1 MRHHLPAPRLRTTT
15 DPQTAGHTEQKETAM
30 TLTRRMRLWI
40 TAVLTMAATALVV
53 GLAITAQAGVHHAHP
68 NPPLAGIS
76 LNALD

>member
-1 MRHHLPAPRLRTTT
+1 
-15 DPQTAGHTEQKETAM
+15 M

-53 GLAITAQAGVHHAHP
+53 GLAVTAQAGAHQAHP
-68 NPPLAGIS
+68 NPPLAGIT